1 MWTIN
6 KNNILFLLILIS
18 FSIFLFYQ
26 NVGVLNQGPSSS
38 DDYSYWQ
45 LATHMAKEGSYGYI
59 SSDDGSVYSN
69 PLNNS
74 GIRRGEV
81 LYTFLIY
88 LVVKIT
94 TTEIELESIKSD
106 CVLGINDGL
115 CSVLGGS
122 TVAFN
127 SLMMF
132 FKISTAIMLCFLL
145 KNKLDY
151 KNLILIVGFY
161 CLFIP
166 SYNRDFLVYQLL
178 LFFFLTFFDLKFF
191 NKNLKLRFA
200 ILAIIPLF
208 NSVLLYVVILYLISE
223 YLLNIKHKNIN
234 ISYLFIII
242 LVLLPSFIWSTRNFI
257 NEGSFEITSRGNET
271 LGIRAEYVDISNK
284 NFVEGLI
291 YFTPDNVIFNTIKNY
306 AFTELK
312 TSNTPEIFD
321 RSNGNGLTN
330 KGAEKRGRV
339 FERMKVNLSS
349 EFQTF
354 DEVVDKNG
362 YEFAYKEY
370 RNAAFDIIKSNPV
383 GYFKTVGLF
392 TYRGLFPEI
401 NLTISK
407 TFKNINFDV
416 LNYFFD
422 FFRLIPIFYII
433 KSIYSK
439 KSLRVFSGIDFSF
452 IFLFSLYALM
462 THFIPRYSVIF
473 IPFFIYYFLTNKF

>member
-6 KNNILFLLILIS
+6 KNRVLFLLILIS

-26 NVGVLNQGPSSS
+26 NLGVLNLGPSSS

-45 LATHMAKEGSYGYI
+45 LATHMAKEGNYGYTD
-59 SSDDGSVYSN
+59 SFNDSVYTN

-88 LVVKIT
+88 LVIKVT
-94 TTEIELESIKSD
+94 TTEVELESIKSD
-106 CVLGINDGL
+106 CIVGINDGL

-127 SLMMF
+127 FLMIS

-145 KNKLDY
+145 RNKLDY
-151 KNLILIVGFY
+151 KNLILIVSFY

-191 NKNLKLRFA
+191 NKNYKLRFA

-208 NSVLLYVVILYLISE
+208 NSVLFYVVILYLVSD
-223 YLLNIKHKNIN
+223 YLLKIRYKKIN
-234 ISYLFIII
+234 ISYLFITI
-242 LVLLPSFIWSTRNFI
+242 LVLLPSLIWSTRNFI

-271 LGIRAEYVDISNK
+271 LGIRAEFVDISNK
-284 NFVEGLI
+284 NLIEGLV
-291 YFTPDNVIFNTIKNY
+291 YFTPDNVLLNVVKNY
-306 AFTELK
+306 AFTELN
-312 TSNTPEIFD
+312 TSNPPEIFD
-321 RSNGNGLTN
+321 RSNPNGLYK

-339 FERMKVNLSS
+339 FERMKVNLLS

-354 DEVVDKNG
+354 DEVVEKNG
-362 YEFAYKEY
+362 YELAYKEY
-370 RNAAFDIIKSNPV
+370 RGAAFDIIKNNPS
-383 GYFKTVGLF
+383 GYFKTIGLF

-401 NLTISK
+401 NLTMSK
-407 TFKNINFDV
+407 TFKNTNFDK
-416 LNYFFD
+416 LNYLFD
-422 FFRLIPIFYII
+422 FFRIIPIVYIFI
-433 KSIYSK
+433 SIFSK
-439 KSLRVFSGIDFSF
+439 RKLKFFDAIDFSF
-452 IFLFSLYALM
+452 LFLFALYALM

-473 IPFFIYYFLTNKF
+473 VPFFIYYFLKTKV